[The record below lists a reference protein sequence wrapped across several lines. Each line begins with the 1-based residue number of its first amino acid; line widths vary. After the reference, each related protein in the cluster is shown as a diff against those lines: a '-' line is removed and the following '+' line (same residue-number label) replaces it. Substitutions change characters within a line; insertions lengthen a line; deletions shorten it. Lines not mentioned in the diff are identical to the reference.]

1 MEQAKALHLAS
12 DRTKITT
19 NMKDMEQWGIFNF
32 YKLF

>member
-12 DRTKITT
+12 DRAKITT
-19 NMKDMEQWGIFNF
+19 NMKDMKQWEFLT